1 VGSGAPAVIEVVL
14 APPPG
19 SDAGADDVFDDAVA
33 QRLLVQITR
42 REPDRER
49 AAWRTTITRSAEGM
63 GARSDVQWLVYD
75 VEQGAWVLPSNPTA
89 VPRDSRRLI
98 AAALVDTR
106 RDIVEELSRRG
117 SAVRRVLSDLEVPA
131 DKREKLEAD
140 PAAGW
145 DWTDRL
151 SDRIR

>member
-1 VGSGAPAVIEVVL
+1 VECSLALEPGLTLIVGRNNAGKSRLLRALGIALLGVAVELDDLTVGSGAPAVIEVVL

-19 SDAGADDVFDDAVA
+19 SDPGADDVFDDAVA
-33 QRLLVQITR
+33 QRLSVQITR

-63 GARSDVQWLVYD
+63 GARSDVRWLVYD
-75 VEQGAWVLPSNPTA
+75 MEQGAWVLPSN
-89 VPRDSRRLI
+89 R
-98 AAALVDTR
+98 
-106 RDIVEELSRRG
+106 
-117 SAVRRVLSDLEVPA
+117 
-131 DKREKLEAD
+131 
-140 PAAGW
+140 AAGW